1 MRAKTKARI
10 KNILILLGV
19 ALAVAAMIYAG
30 ASTIRRHVNSDVF
43 TDGTQ
48 TVTLFDDGRFTAD
61 LMFNMSR
68 SGTYELIESVLVE
81 TTTIWFHV
89 GDEIYVGWLRGENGE
104 FLRLPVNWEIDE
116 NITYLPKR

>member
-1 MRAKTKARI
+1 MKTKTKARI

-81 TTTIWFHV
+81 TRTIWFHV
-89 GDEIYVGWLRGENGE
+89 GDETYVGWLRGENGE

-116 NITYLPKR
+116 NETYLPKR